1 MHFFE
6 VAMRLKYLSSLGL
19 RCFAVLVA
27 GAGVSGMTPAFANG
41 GAVKT
46 ISISMQPQAPIN
58 ALMYGANYQWDSTA
72 GSQFPAWINSLTSY
86 AAQPSAPV
94 TFFRYP
100 GGWDGEWYDW
110 GANQMYPG
118 GPASTA
124 PGEPPGPFLKSVQPM
139 SVGMATRA
147 ASFVLS
153 TRNVIHASPPS
164 TLPAAITQQTDDY
177 VSLISLY
184 QNNVSYWEIGNEWW
198 LQNGAGSNTAPL
210 SANNGLTINLTRYA
224 ALVAAAAPVLK
235 ADFPNIK
242 LYVTADWTTAG
253 GEPANDQFVQLRNLV
268 GPAAWADIDG
278 ISIHTYCGLTVAASL
293 CSALPA
299 QVAAIKQDTGK
310 TDIYASEWSLGPAQ
324 VPNDY
329 GIQNANATVSAFR
342 DMAEAGITKATYWP
356 SMGQDPSIAL
366 TTGTSLTVTGMLF
379 RAMSRLYEGEAIPAK
394 ITTNSGPAGQ
404 TVAIA
409 AANTLSGKKGIV
421 VIVAT
426 NGDPTETI
434 NLSMAGTGMTQ
445 VANSSVIYSLDDSS
459 GATATTSSMVNLNTT
474 MVPGPNGSSAASFV
488 LNPGGWRRGSNWEI
502 AIVQL
507 Q

>member
-1 MHFFE
+1 
-6 VAMRLKYLSSLGL
+6 
-19 RCFAVLVA
+19 
-27 GAGVSGMTPAFANG
+27 
-41 GAVKT
+41 
-46 ISISMQPQAPIN
+46 MQPPLPIS
-58 ALMYGANYQWDSTA
+58 ARMYGANYQWDATPA
-72 GSQFPAWINSLTSY
+72 AQFPAWINSLTSY

-100 GGWDGEWYDW
+100 GGWDGEWYEW

-118 GPASTA
+118 GPTSAA
-124 PGEPPGPFLKSVQPM
+124 PGEPPDQFLESVPPM

-153 TRNVIHASPPS
+153 TLNVIHASPAS
-164 TLPAAITQQTDDY
+164 QVPAMITQQTDAY

-184 QNNVSYWEIGNEWW
+184 QSNVSYWEIGNEWW
-198 LQNGAGSNTAPL
+198 LQNGAGSNSAPL
-210 SANNGLTINLTRYA
+210 SSNNGLTNNLNRYA

-253 GEPANDQFVQLRNLV
+253 GLPANDQFLQLRNLV
-268 GPAAWADIDG
+268 GPTAWALIDG
-278 ISIHTYCGLTVAASL
+278 ISIHTYCGLTVASSL

-310 TDIYASEWSLGPAQ
+310 SDIYASEWSLGPTQ
-324 VPNDY
+324 VNNDF
-329 GIQNANATVSAFR
+329 GIQNANATVSAFQ
-342 DMAEAGITKATYWP
+342 DMALAGITKATYWP
-356 SMGQDPSIAL
+356 SMGQDPAIAL
-366 TTGTSLTVTGMLF
+366 TTGTSLTATGMLF
-379 RAMSRLYEGEAIPAK
+379 RAMALLYEGEAIPAK
-394 ITTNSGPAGQ
+394 LTTNSGPAGQ

-409 AANTLSGKKGIV
+409 AANNLSGKKGIV

-445 VANSSVIYSLDDSS
+445 VVNSSVIYSLDDTS
-459 GATATTSSMVNLNTT
+459 GDTATTSSMVNLNTT
-474 MVPGPNGSSAASFV
+474 LVPGPNGSSMASFV
-488 LNPGGWRRGSNWEI
+488 LNPGGWKRGSNWEI
-502 AIVQL
+502 ALIRL